1 MSVLRVILA
10 LIGMCNIDFLKVKD
24 PITLPGKKTAFF
36 NALLIY
42 FFHERLYEAQ
52 SFYFNHIKLIKFRS

>member
-24 PITLPGKKTAFF
+24 PITLPWKKTAFF
-36 NALLIY
+36 NALSIY
-42 FFHERLYEAQ
+42 FFHERLYEAL
-52 SFYFNHIKLIKFRS
+52 SVVLF